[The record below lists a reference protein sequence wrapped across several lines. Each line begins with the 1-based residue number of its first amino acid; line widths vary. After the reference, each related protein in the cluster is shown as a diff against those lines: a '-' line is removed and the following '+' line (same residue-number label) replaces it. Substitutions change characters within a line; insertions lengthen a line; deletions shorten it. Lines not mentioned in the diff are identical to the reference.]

1 MIKINKIKI
10 HLFKYK
16 NKIPVLSSFGRMTFR
31 SSLIVELIDEN
42 DNSGFGEIW
51 CNFPN
56 HAGRYRFEIFKDYFA
71 NLLKNFDFEKPSDP
85 YNFFYEKFNSIK
97 IQSGDYGAFSNI
109 ISGIDCASWDLFSKN
124 KKTPLNKLINSNSSD
139 RIQVYAS
146 GINRDE
152 HKERINEA
160 RNLGIKKFKIKIGY
174 DLKDDISSLVS
185 IEKILKDTEDY
196 MIDVNQAWKID
207 KVSTNIK
214 ALNQFRYY
222 WLEEPISAD
231 NSLNEIINLIN
242 NHKNLAFGENI
253 TQTNHFVKLNDTSIK
268 FLQPDIARYGGVSQI
283 ISLKDKIVTDK
294 LYLHYLGGAVGLI
307 TSAHLMS
314 AINQS
319 GCLEYDINEN
329 ALRTDILNPTVKIK
343 DGYLLLNSSIG
354 IGFDLSEMSKNYLDQ
369 FYELSN

>member
-1 MIKINKIKI
+1 M
-10 HLFKYK
+10 
-16 NKIPVLSSFGRMTFR
+16 
-31 SSLIVELIDEN
+31 
-42 DNSGFGEIW
+42 
-51 CNFPN
+51 
-56 HAGRYRFEIFKDYFA
+56 
-71 NLLKNFDFEKPSDP
+71 
-85 YNFFYEKFNSIK
+85 
-97 IQSGDYGAFSNI
+97 
-109 ISGIDCASWDLFSKN
+109 
-124 KKTPLNKLINSNSSD
+124 
-139 RIQVYAS
+139 
-146 GINRDE
+146 
-152 HKERINEA
+152 
-160 RNLGIKKFKIKIGY
+160 
-174 DLKDDISSLVS
+174 VS

-207 KVSTNIK
+207 KVSSNIK

-231 NSLNEIINLIN
+231 NSLKEIINLIN

-253 TQTNHFVKLNDTSIK
+253 TQINNFVKLNDTSIK
-268 FLQPDIARYGGVSQI
+268 FLQPDIARYGGISQI

-354 IGFDLSEMSKNYLDQ
+354 IGFNLSEMSKNYLDQ
-369 FYELSN
+369 FYEL

>member
-1 MIKINKIKI
+1 MITVNKIKI

-16 NKIPVLSSFGRMTFR
+16 NKNPVLSSFGRMTFR
-31 SSLIVELIDEN
+31 SSLIVELIDQN
-42 DNSGFGEIW
+42 DYRGFGEIW

-56 HAGRYRFEIFKDYFA
+56 HAGRYRFEIFKDYFV
-71 NLLKNFDFEKPSDP
+71 NLLKNFNFEKPSDP
-85 YNFFYEKFNSIK
+85 YDFFYEKFNSIK

-109 ISGIDCASWDLFSKN
+109 ISGIDCACWDLFSKN
-124 KKTPLNKLINSNSSD
+124 KKIPLNKLINSNSSD
-139 RIQVYAS
+139 KIQVYAS

-152 HKERINEA
+152 HQERISEA
-160 RNLGIKKFKIKIGY
+160 RKLGIKKFKIKIGY
-174 DLKDDISSLVS
+174 DLNDDISSLAS
-185 IEKILKDTEDY
+185 IEKILSDSEDY

-207 KVSTNIK
+207 KVNSNIK

-253 TQTNHFVKLNDTSIK
+253 TQINNFVKLNDDTSIK
-268 FLQPDIARYGGVSQI
+268 FLQPDIARYGGISQI

-294 LYLHYLGGAVGLI
+294 LYLHYLGGAVGLV

-319 GCLEYDINEN
+319 GFLEYDINEN
-329 ALRTDILNPTVKIK
+329 ALRTDILKPAITIR
-343 DGYLLLNSSIG
+343 DGNLLLNSSIG
-354 IGFDLSEMSKNYLDQ
+354 IGFNLSEMSKNYLNQ
-369 FYELSN
+369 YYEL